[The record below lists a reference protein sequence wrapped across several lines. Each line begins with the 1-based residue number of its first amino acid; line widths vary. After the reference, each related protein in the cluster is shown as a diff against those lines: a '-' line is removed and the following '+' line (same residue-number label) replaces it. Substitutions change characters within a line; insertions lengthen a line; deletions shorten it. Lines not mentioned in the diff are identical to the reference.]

1 MINFVTIRGRKF
13 DIVEQFDDYLIVQD
27 LATKIVYTVKV
38 CFLDFSAEIVDTPEE
53 KSNVFS
59 MEWFKLKN
67 AIKKDKEKN
76 GKEQK

>member
-1 MINFVTIRGRKF
+1 MFAFVTIRGRKF
-13 DIVEQFDDYLIVQD
+13 DIIEQFDEYLVVQD
-27 LATKIVYTVKV
+27 LVTKIIYTVKI
-38 CFLDFSAEIVDTPEE
+38 CFLDFSSEIVDNPEE

-76 GKEQK
+76 GKEQR